1 MMIKRDA
8 QHTLEKLSTSFPV
21 VIITG
26 PRQSGKTTL
35 ATMTFPCK
43 PYISLENI
51 DYREAASA
59 DPREF
64 LARYPSGC
72 IIDEVQHVPML
83 VSYLQEI
90 IDFDATCGK
99 WILTGSQR
107 FGVLSGISQSL
118 AGRAAYLELLPFSLN
133 EITGNDLDQVLVK
146 GLYPPVYD
154 RDLDPGTWA
163 QNYIRSYVE
172 RDVRMLVNV
181 RDLSTFRRFLR
192 LCAARTGQLLNLTN
206 LAADAGITHNT
217 AKAWISVLEAS
228 YIVFLL
234 QPHHRNFRKRLIRS
248 PKLYFHDTGLAAWLL
263 SIDSD
268 RSMNI
273 SPARGALFENL
284 IISELIKTRLNRGRQ
299 SNLFFWRDRTGH
311 EADIIIDR
319 GNSLIAV
326 EVKSGST
333 IAGDTLAGLR
343 WWGDLSGEES
353 LNLVYGG
360 DSSYTRDRLSIL
372 SWKDIKGI
380 ISLAE

>member
-1 MMIKRDA
+1 
-8 QHTLEKLSTSFPV
+8 
-21 VIITG
+21 
-26 PRQSGKTTL
+26 
-35 ATMTFPCK
+35 MTFPGK
-43 PYISLENI
+43 PYISLENM
-51 DYREAASA
+51 DNREAASA

-64 LARYPSGC
+64 LARYPAGC

-83 VSYLQEI
+83 VSYLQEV

-133 EITGNDLDQVLVK
+133 EIRGNDLDQVLVK

-181 RDLSTFRRFLR
+181 RDLSTFQRFLR

-206 LAADAGITHNT
+206 LATDAGITHNT

-234 QPHHRNFRKRLIRS
+234 QPHHRNFRKRLIRT

-268 RSMNI
+268 SNMNI

-284 IISELIKTRLNRGRQ
+284 IISELIKTRFNRGRQ

-319 GNSLIAV
+319 GSNLIAV
-326 EVKSGST
+326 EIKSGST

-343 WWGDLSGEES
+343 WWRDLSGEES
-353 LNLVYGG
+353 LALVYGG
-360 DSSYTRDRLSIL
+360 DSSYRRDRINIL
-372 SWKDIKGI
+372 AWKNIKGI
-380 ISLAE
+380 ISLED

>member
-1 MMIKRDA
+1 
-8 QHTLEKLSTSFPV
+8 
-21 VIITG
+21 
-26 PRQSGKTTL
+26 
-35 ATMTFPCK
+35 
-43 PYISLENI
+43 
-51 DYREAASA
+51 
-59 DPREF
+59 
-64 LARYPSGC
+64 
-72 IIDEVQHVPML
+72 
-83 VSYLQEI
+83 
-90 IDFDATCGK
+90 
-99 WILTGSQR
+99 
-107 FGVLSGISQSL
+107 
-118 AGRAAYLELLPFSLN
+118 
-133 EITGNDLDQVLVK
+133 
-146 GLYPPVYD
+146 
-154 RDLDPGTWA
+154 
-163 QNYIRSYVE
+163 
-172 RDVRMLVNV
+172 MLVNV
-181 RDLSTFRRFLR
+181 RDLSAFQRFLR

-248 PKLYFHDTGLAAWLL
+248 PKMYFHDTGLAAWLL

-268 RSMNI
+268 RKMSI

-284 IISELIKTRLNRGRQ
+284 IISELIKTRLNRGRR

-360 DSSYTRDRLSIL
+360 DSSYTRDRISIL
-372 SWKDIKGI
+372 SWKDIERI
-380 ISLAE
+380 ISLAD